1 MAETAANEAA
11 QSYAVIEQAYSKEN
25 WATVL
30 QDGEELLRR
39 LRQSDNAQLMGLQM
53 RLQLLL
59 GHTQL
64 YGYADKAE
72 AAGFYAAVA
81 EQSSEAALTKIAKQG
96 LKQCAIEEAPTEQ
109 GPAKAE
115 AKAVAPTSGSLSPA
129 TPWLTVT
136 AATAV
141 TAVTAATAVTPAP
154 IEEASSTPAPI
165 EQAETQPL
173 EEPAASTPAS
183 PWSEP
188 SLVPEVVEEP
198 ELIELHQSDP
208 FLAEDVELDWK
219 EPTPAK
225 PSLDTADEDLVSGL
239 MLVRIR

>member
-64 YGYADKAE
+64 YGYANKAE

-109 GPAKAE
+109 APAKAE

-136 AATAV
+136 AATALS
-141 TAVTAATAVTPAP
+141 AATAATAVTPAP
-154 IEEASSTPAPI
+154 IQ
-165 EQAETQPL
+165 QAETQPL

-225 PSLDTADEDLVSGL
+225 PSLDKADEDLISGL

>member
-72 AAGFYAAVA
+72 ASGFYAAVA
-81 EQSSEAALTKIAKQG
+81 EQSSEAALTRIAKQG

-109 GPAKAE
+109 APAKAE
-115 AKAVAPTSGSLSPA
+115 AEAVAPTSGSLSPA

-136 AATAV
+136 AATALS
-141 TAVTAATAVTPAP
+141 AATAATAVTPAP
-154 IEEASSTPAPI
+154 IQ
-165 EQAETQPL
+165 QAESQPL

-198 ELIELHQSDP
+198 ELIELHQSDQ

-225 PSLDTADEDLVSGL
+225 PSLDKADEDLISGL

>member
-109 GPAKAE
+109 APAKAE

-136 AATAV
+136 AATALS
-141 TAVTAATAVTPAP
+141 AATAATAVTPAP
-154 IEEASSTPAPI
+154 IQ
-165 EQAETQPL
+165 QAESQPL

>member
-30 QDGEELLRR
+30 QDGEELLRL

-109 GPAKAE
+109 APAKAV

-141 TAVTAATAVTPAP
+141 TAVTAATTVTPAP
-154 IEEASSTPAPI
+154 IQ
-165 EQAETQPL
+165 QAETQPL

-225 PSLDTADEDLVSGL
+225 PSLDKADEDLISGL
-239 MLVRIR
+239 MLFRIR

>member
-64 YGYADKAE
+64 YGYANKAE

-109 GPAKAE
+109 APAKAV

-136 AATAV
+136 AATALS
-141 TAVTAATAVTPAP
+141 AATAATAVTPAP
-154 IEEASSTPAPI
+154 IQ
-165 EQAETQPL
+165 QAESQPL

-225 PSLDTADEDLVSGL
+225 PSLDKADEDLISGL